1 MSPSKNHQPTQIILM
16 IVGALSFAIC
26 QSRNTLA
33 WSWQTPQLRQKLR
46 RPTRTSV
53 SYKTVDPIVEKEQIS
68 TSTSNPGDGEDDTV
82 DEYGIIGQ
90 DDIFEEEN
98 IVEEDKISKLSRSFL
113 GSLFLRQEDADR
125 DRNVDVF
132 GRSLVNETET
142 EEEASSPFSFAQKLM
157 NLKHQEEDNREKATG
172 YHRSESKD
180 DSRDDMTFVQ
190 KISAGLQ
197 KDQVSKNDVRV
208 ASCCP
213 RELLTFIATHITC

>member
-16 IVGALSFAIC
+16 IVGALSFAPTIIC

-33 WSWQTPQLRQKLR
+33 WSWQTPQFRQKMR

-68 TSTSNPGDGEDDTV
+68 TSTSPPGDGEDETTV
-82 DEYGIIGQ
+82 GEYGIIGQ

-132 GRSLVNETET
+132 GRPLVNETET
-142 EEEASSPFSFAQKLM
+142 EEEASSPFSFAQNLM

-172 YHRSESKD
+172 YHRSEPKD

-197 KDQVSKNDVRV
+197 KDQVSKKM
-208 ASCCP
+208 SG
-213 RELLTFIATHITC
+213 

>member
-1 MSPSKNHQPTQIILM
+1 M
-16 IVGALSFAIC
+16 IVGALSLPTILL
-26 QSRNTLA
+26 SRNTLA
-33 WSWQTPQLRQKLR
+33 WSWQTPQLRQKMR

-68 TSTSNPGDGEDDTV
+68 TSTSNPFDGEDETTV
-82 DEYGIIGQ
+82 GEYGIIGQ

-132 GRSLVNETET
+132 GRPLVNETET
-142 EEEASSPFSFAQKLM
+142 EEEASSPFSFAQNLM

-172 YHRSESKD
+172 YHRSEPKKD

-197 KDQVSKNDVRV
+197 KDQVSKKCQGSIVLSWR
-208 ASCCP
+208 AAYIYCHSYHML
-213 RELLTFIATHITC
+213 EYG